1 MDILIDILKPK
12 RAITV
17 EGGYNAPYVALYF
30 EHCPSTIISLYLQMS
45 NSYKS
50 MLERREALP
59 AWKEQDNILDTLSKN
74 QVLVVSGSTG

>member
-1 MDILIDILKPK
+1 MDILKAIIKSE
-12 RAITV
+12 RAFTV
-17 EGGYNAPYVALYF
+17 VGGMKCPYVALHF
-30 EHCPSTIISLYLQMS
+30 EHCPSTIISLYLQTS
-45 NSYKS
+45 NAYKS